1 MPLLGNTVD
10 PQEATGKFGVA
21 STEARLAWELVEEME
36 ESLGSS
42 IASLFPKPLDQE
54 CDVET
59 DEAKCRDF
67 EMKMSRLQEIAAT
80 AQSINYQIKFQVEKL
95 QNLKVERSV
104 PAARAVNSAAFKA
117 AKDEAEAA
125 AAKSG
130 KDSTEAKVAWEA
142 VFEIVSS
149 ADDDKVSMGSLE
161 DECLLSTSSKCDE
174 YNGAMKKLQATID
187 AKM

>member
-1 MPLLGNTVD
+1 MSCLVSALLGLTSSFAPVTLGSSWTRTCTQVKSTTGATDVWAANAERAFREAE
-10 PQEATGKFGVA
+10 EATGKFGVA

-95 QNLKVERSV
+95 QNLKVEPTKILV
-104 PAARAVNSAAFKA
+104 LFHFV
-117 AKDEAEAA
+117 
-125 AAKSG
+125 
-130 KDSTEAKVAWEA
+130 TV
-142 VFEIVSS
+142 V
-149 ADDDKVSMGSLE
+149 
-161 DECLLSTSSKCDE
+161 C
-174 YNGAMKKLQATID
+174 
-187 AKM
+187 

>member
-59 DEAKCRDF
+59 DEVIRPPRD
-67 EMKMSRLQEIAAT
+67 
-80 AQSINYQIKFQVEKL
+80 
-95 QNLKVERSV
+95 
-104 PAARAVNSAAFKA
+104 
-117 AKDEAEAA
+117 
-125 AAKSG
+125 
-130 KDSTEAKVAWEA
+130 DS
-142 VFEIVSS
+142 
-149 ADDDKVSMGSLE
+149 
-161 DECLLSTSSKCDE
+161 
-174 YNGAMKKLQATID
+174 
-187 AKM
+187 